1 MKKILAMVAALV
13 VMGGVACAGDFYN
26 GDFQIQLGYALNK
39 GTMED
44 FPKDVTAK
52 EFDFSLETYH
62 FFRPIEMLGVG
73 FVGGFNVGVG
83 TTDNWKVLGTSDA
96 KYEDGLSASLNFEL
110 GPAVALYLGNVV
122 RFGFNVCYDS
132 GWNYETPV
140 NFKYDGYYMEL
151 TGHEDYQVSYSG
163 IALGLQAKFV
173 PESKVNPVIGW
184 RLVKGTASS
193 MEVISNV
200 PDPVTGDTSY
210 NTDTIHRKYD
220 FTQNVFYAAI
230 SFSW

>member
-73 FVGGFNVGVG
+73 FVGGFI
-83 TTDNWKVLGTSDA
+83 
-96 KYEDGLSASLNFEL
+96 E
-110 GPAVALYLGNVV
+110 
-122 RFGFNVCYDS
+122 R
-132 GWNYETPV
+132 
-140 NFKYDGYYMEL
+140 
-151 TGHEDYQVSYSG
+151 
-163 IALGLQAKFV
+163 
-173 PESKVNPVIGW
+173 
-184 RLVKGTASS
+184 KGTRRLLEA
-193 MEVISNV
+193 INQI
-200 PDPVTGDTSY
+200 DGA
-210 NTDTIHRKYD
+210 
-220 FTQNVFYAAI
+220 YAALPEKARKNRKATK
-230 SFSW
+230 